1 MAAALHT
8 TVLAVHRDAE
18 HRFFKLQEDAIELE
32 AGLGVVGD
40 AHHGLTVRHRSRAKA
55 DPFQPNLRQ
64 VHLISA
70 SLFDH
75 LADLGFD
82 VGPGELGE
90 NVTLASAP
98 GLTWDALIAL
108 PVGTQLH
115 FAQGAVVELTGLRN
129 PCIQLDRDQNG
140 LMAAMLDRDATG
152 RVRRKA
158 GVMGVVQAGGAIAS
172 GDAVRVRLPRAPHR
186 PMGCV

>member
-1 MAAALHT
+1 MAAPLRT

-18 HRFFKLQEDAIELE
+18 HRFSKQLEDRIVLE
-32 AGLGVVGD
+32 EGLGVVGD
-40 AHHGLTVRHRSRAKA
+40 AHHGLTVRHRSRRKA

-70 SLFDH
+70 SLFEH
-75 LADLGFD
+75 LASLSFD

-98 GLTWDALIAL
+98 GLEWDALIAL
-108 PVGTQLH
+108 PVGTRLH

-129 PCIQLDRDQNG
+129 PCIQLDRFRKG
-140 LMAAMLDRDATG
+140 LLAAMLDKDPAG

-158 GVMGVVQAGGAIAS
+158 GVMATVHAGGAIAS
-172 GDAVRVRLPRAPHR
+172 GDAVRVRLPRGLHR
-186 PMGCV
+186 PMDVV